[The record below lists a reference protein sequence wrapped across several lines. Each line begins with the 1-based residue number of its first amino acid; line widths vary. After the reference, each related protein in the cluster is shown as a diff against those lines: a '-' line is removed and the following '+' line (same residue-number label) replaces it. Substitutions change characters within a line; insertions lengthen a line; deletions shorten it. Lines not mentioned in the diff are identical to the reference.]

1 MILSFQL
8 FSLTNGVYVKSTLQ
22 NTRVAFKLFQGVKPK
37 YQGICSQTVL
47 CAAQFRRSSR
57 CRTPWSVKTGHTGH
71 SISLTLSDFRR
82 VPFLEHLVLMYF
94 SGGKKKKNWRKDT
107 THCVGL
113 DQQQAQ
119 GLKFMNTEV
128 LDTTA
133 EEPVDNQAHPPP

>member
-8 FSLTNGVYVKSTLQ
+8 VSLTNGVYVKSTLQ
-22 NTRVAFKLFQGVKPK
+22 NMRVACTLFQGVKPK
-37 YQGICSQTVL
+37 YQGICSQTML
-47 CAAQFRRSSR
+47 CAAKLRRSSR
-57 CRTPWSVKTGHTGH
+57 CRTPQSAKTGHTGH
-71 SISLTLSDFRR
+71 STSLTLSDFRR

-94 SGGKKKKNWRKDT
+94 SGEKKKWRKDT

-128 LDTTA
+128 DTTV
-133 EEPVDNQAHPPP
+133 EEPADN